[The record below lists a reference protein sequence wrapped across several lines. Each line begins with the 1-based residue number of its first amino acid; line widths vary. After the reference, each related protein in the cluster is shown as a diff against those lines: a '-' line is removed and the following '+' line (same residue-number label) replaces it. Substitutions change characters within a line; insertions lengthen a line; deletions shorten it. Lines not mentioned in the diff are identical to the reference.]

1 MEAMTEIEIP
11 WRGPLD
17 WEHLSAFLGRRAIPG
32 IESIDASGYLREG
45 IRVRRDGRRRQF
57 LITIPQPGAAADI
70 AVRIERLFDASADSR
85 VIAARLRR
93 DPMLRPIV
101 EKHRGI
107 RVPGGWD
114 AFEIVIRAI
123 VGQQVSVAAARS
135 ILGTIA
141 HQCGERTANGLSF
154 PTPERLAWSLARIG
168 MPRRRLDSIR
178 AISRA
183 VATGDFML
191 ERRATLDETLAAL
204 RSLPG
209 IGPWSANYIA
219 MRAFGEADA
228 FPAGDLVLRRNAGGM
243 TERQLTRRAERWRP
257 YRAYAA
263 MLLWTR

>member
-1 MEAMTEIEIP
+1 MRVMTEIEIP
-11 WRGPLD
+11 WRAPLD

-32 IESIDASGYLREG
+32 IESFDERGFSRDG
-45 IRVRRDGRRRQF
+45 IRVQRDGRRRKF
-57 LITIPQPGAAADI
+57 LVKAPQPWKSEDVAARI
-70 AVRIERLFDASADSR
+70 ARLFNVGADPPT
-85 VIAARLRR
+85 ITACLRR
-93 DPMLRPIV
+93 DPMLRPLV

-107 RVPGGWD
+107 RVPGGWN

-141 HQCGERTANGLSF
+141 HQCGERTAYGLSF
-154 PTPERLAWSLARIG
+154 PTPERIASLSRIG

-178 AISRA
+178 TISTA
-183 VATGDFML
+183 VATGTFVL
-191 ERRATLDETLAAL
+191 EKRATLDATLANL
-204 RSLPG
+204 QSLPG

-243 TERQLTRRAERWRP
+243 TEQQLTRRAERWRP